1 MTAAIRLLVLVL
13 TAILPQGNQDA
24 TPKEV
29 RDPLT
34 MGQVLVWMDGGVE
47 SLRVEQLVARQGVDF
62 VPTAEFLDSLKVLN
76 AKPSLLEKLKSARVA
91 HSAAGSAKEQA
102 AYAALFT
109 CLQKANS
116 GADAAPERECSAA
129 ERDEPATARF
139 ALGLLAKR
147 RGNSSEALRSFRAA
161 VEAAPTI
168 PDNHNYLAWAYRKLG
183 ELDHAEAEYREAMRL
198 DPAYETPVSN
208 LADIYLAKNDPVQ
221 AERYARQAIV
231 LMKEDAWAHNELG
244 IALCKQQ
251 KFTECL
257 AELREA
263 EHLDPDDAFRH
274 TQLGTMLWNTGKC
287 SDAVHEFQQA
297 TKLDPSNSYT
307 HIRLLTLLLQLGR
320 KDEAQTECETIQG
333 VIHTKK
339 TCAEIAAIVRKDTEK
354 APKLCEQP

>member
-1 MTAAIRLLVLVL
+1 MTAPMRLLVLVL

-62 VPTAEFLDSLKVLN
+62 VPTAEFLDSLRVLN

-102 AYAALFT
+102 TYAALFT

-116 GADAAPERECSAA
+116 GADAAVERECSAA

-147 RGNSSEALRSFRAA
+147 RGKPSEALRFFNAA

-168 PDNHNYLAWAYRKLG
+168 PDNHGYLASAFQKLG
-183 ELDHAEAEYREAMRL
+183 QLDRAEAEYREAIRL

-208 LADIYLAKNDPVQ
+208 LADLYLAKNDPIL
-221 AERYARQAIV
+221 AERYARQAIT
-231 LMKEDAWAHNELG
+231 LMKEDA
-244 IALCKQQ
+244 
-251 KFTECL
+251 
-257 AELREA
+257 
-263 EHLDPDDAFRH
+263 
-274 TQLGTMLWNTGKC
+274 
-287 SDAVHEFQQA
+287 
-297 TKLDPSNSYT
+297 
-307 HIRLLTLLLQLGR
+307 
-320 KDEAQTECETIQG
+320 
-333 VIHTKK
+333 
-339 TCAEIAAIVRKDTEK
+339 
-354 APKLCEQP
+354 